1 MTLLT
6 AARIIAAG
14 LSLTTFVFL
23 FLHDSF
29 RSGNLFLVP
38 DLVLCAALLIA
49 AALPR
54 QFAVPALIGA
64 FGMAA
69 GVFATSVSSY
79 AVDGEFGLPSTLGVA
94 TSAAMAALLGR
105 TLSTAGKLSQG

>member
-1 MTLLT
+1 MTLL
-6 AARIIAAG
+6 AIARLIAAG

-29 RSGNLFLVP
+29 RSDNLFLVP

-49 AALPR
+49 AVLPR

-64 FGMAA
+64 YGMAV

-79 AVDGEFGLPSTLGVA
+79 AVDGEFGLPSMLGVA
-94 TSAAMAALLGR
+94 TSLVMAVLLSR
-105 TLSTAGKLSQG
+105 TPKLAGNLSQG

>member
-14 LSLTTFVFL
+14 LSLITFVFL

-29 RSGNLFLVP
+29 RSDNLFLVP
-38 DLVLCAALLIA
+38 DLVLCVALLIA
-49 AALPR
+49 AGLPR
-54 QFAVPALIGA
+54 QVAVPALIGA
-64 FGMAA
+64 FGMAV

-79 AVDGEFGLPSTLGVA
+79 AVDGEFGLPSSLGVA
-94 TSAAMAALLGR
+94 TSLVMAALLGR
-105 TLSTAGKLSQG
+105 TLASPREVGQG

>member
-1 MTLLT
+1 MTLLA
-6 AARIIAAG
+6 AARLIAAG

-29 RSGNLFLVP
+29 RSDNLFLVP
-38 DLVLCAALLIA
+38 DLVLCAALLVA

-64 FGMAA
+64 YGMAV
-69 GVFATSVSSY
+69 GVFAASVSSY
-79 AVDGEFGLPSTLGVA
+79 AVEGEFGLPSTLGVA
-94 TSAAMAALLGR
+94 TSLVMAALLGR
-105 TLSTAGKLSQG
+105 TLNTTGNLSQG

>member
-6 AARIIAAG
+6 AARIVAAG

-38 DLVLCAALLIA
+38 DLVLCTALMVA

-54 QFAVPALIGA
+54 AFAVPALIGA
-64 FGMAA
+64 FGMAV

-79 AVDGEFGLPSTLGVA
+79 AVDGELGLPSTLGVG
-94 TSAAMAALLGR
+94 TSLVMAALLSR
-105 TLSTAGKLSQG
+105 TLASPREVSQG